1 MTPGPGCQLEG
12 SHARAEERAGWA
24 RVSEGQVLGR
34 MANGPGCGAAEEKE
48 RGERAGLLG
57 CGERRGRSGPQERES
72 GLGWEV
78 GFGLG

>member
-1 MTPGPGCQLEG
+1 M
-12 SHARAEERAGWA
+12 
-24 RVSEGQVLGR
+24 LGR
-34 MANGPGCGAAEEKE
+34 TANGPGCGAAEEKKG

-57 CGERRGRSGPQERES
+57 RGERRGRSGPQERES